1 MSNKKI
7 IGIIILSIFIL
18 SGCAGENRGRLIRTV
33 NPSAQELQKNWKD
46 YTVYK
51 LGFRR
56 ITALATVAIVYQ
68 MKTDTK
74 ILLDGRWI
82 AVTTEEEMAR
92 SQIWDS
98 TWTRKILAQ
107 NDQLYG
113 YLVHRSADLANVK
126 IIDETTVQLFYHYQR
141 TSGR

>member
-7 IGIIILSIFIL
+7 IGIIILLIFIL
-18 SGCAGENRGRLIRTV
+18 SGCAGENRGRLPRTV
-33 NPSAQELQKNWKD
+33 NPSAQELQENWKD
-46 YTVYK
+46 FTVYK

-56 ITALATVAIVYQ
+56 ITALATVAIVYK

-74 ILLDGRWI
+74 ILLDGRWV

-98 TWTRKILAQ
+98 TWTRKILAT

-113 YLVHRSADLANVK
+113 YLVHRSADLVNVK
-126 IIDETTVQLFYHYQR
+126 IIDENTVQLFYHYRR